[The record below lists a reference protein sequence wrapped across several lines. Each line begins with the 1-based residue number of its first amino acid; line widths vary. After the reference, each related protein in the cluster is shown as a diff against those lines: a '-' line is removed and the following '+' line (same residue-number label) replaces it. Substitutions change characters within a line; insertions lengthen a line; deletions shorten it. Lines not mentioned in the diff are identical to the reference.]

1 MNKTQE
7 EVARRISGLLGEH
20 FSSSLLVL
28 ASDQMDE
35 DDFVSVRF
43 FGGCLAAVGMADF
56 AKTSLNNMLNDA
68 SEPPDIEEETIV

>member
-1 MNKTQE
+1 MTKAQE
-7 EVARRISGLLGEH
+7 EIARKISSLLGEH

-43 FGGCLAAVGMADF
+43 FGGCLSALGMADF
-56 AKTSLNNMLNDA
+56 AKTSLSNMLNEA
-68 SEPPDIEEETIV
+68 GEPPDNVEDAIV

>member
-7 EVARRISGLLGEH
+7 EIARKI
-20 FSSSLLVL
+20 
-28 ASDQMDE
+28 
-35 DDFVSVRF
+35 RF

-56 AKTSLNNMLNDA
+56 AKTSLNNMLNEA

>member
-1 MNKTQE
+1 MTKTQE
-7 EVARRISGLLGEH
+7 EVARKISGLLGEH

-43 FGGCLAAVGMADF
+43 FGGCLSAVGMADF
-56 AKTSLNNMLNDA
+56 AKTSLNNMLNEA